1 MKGIIKK
8 ADIALAAVLLLF
20 CAGTAW
26 FAYGFGSD
34 GADIEI
40 SVDGKLYGTYSLSK
54 DDVIDVDTDLGHN
67 QVTIKDGKAFMSEA
81 SCPDGYCLGQ
91 HKSAGGINRSDQTL
105 VCLPN
110 RVVVS
115 VTGDGSDG
123 QNGLVKNE
131 SGGADAVSGS
141 QGAGAAP
148 DAVAGTPAAGSG
160 TAAENDADNDADE
173 NDPDKNDIDNGGG
186 SDE

>member
-1 MKGIIKK
+1 MNGIIKK
-8 ADIALAAVLLLF
+8 ADIALAVALLIF
-20 CAGTAW
+20 CAATAW

-54 DDVIDVDTDLGHN
+54 DDVIDIDTDAGHN
-67 QVTIKDGKAFMSEA
+67 QVTIKDKKAYMSEA

-91 HKSAGGINRSDQTL
+91 HKSSGGINRSDQTL

-115 VTGDGSDG
+115 VTGDSADKANEADG
-123 QNGLVKNE
+123 GL
-131 SGGADAVSGS
+131 DAVSGS
-141 QGAGAAP
+141 H
-148 DAVAGTPAAGSG
+148 
-160 TAAENDADNDADE
+160 
-173 NDPDKNDIDNGGG
+173 GGG
-186 SDE
+186 ANEKQKYQK

>member
-20 CAGTAW
+20 CAVTAW

-110 RVVVS
+110 KVVVS

-123 QNGLVKNE
+123 HNGPIKNE
-131 SGGADAVSGS
+131 SGADAVSGS
-141 QGAGAAP
+141 QGAGAVP

-160 TAAENDADNDADE
+160 TAAENDADE
-173 NDPDKNDIDNGGG
+173 NDPNENDIDNGGS